1 MDALEASPEDGRTA
15 WKHIGS
21 GVMLSE
27 MDRKRGYSLRTYSNL
42 QQMNLNLETVA
53 SGQVFTKV

>member
-1 MDALEASPEDGRTA
+1 MERSRIGRMA

-27 MDRKRGYSLRTYSNL
+27 MDRKMSYSLRTYSNL
-42 QQMNLNLETVA
+42 QQMNLDLGTVA